1 MAGIHPNIY
10 NIAELLV
17 SLYPG
22 FIILFLLIV
31 SLFNY
36 TIIKGL
42 IYFFGIALCHIVWV
56 LLTRLFPNNERNPI
70 APITCDVINF
80 SSLNYDIPNRPS
92 MITWF
97 TLMYLLLPMFNNTT
111 LLFNPVIIVVLSLFT
126 LSNMY
131 YQYKNHCS
139 GIIGVLFGSIL
150 GAILGLLWFLVFW
163 AAGKKDLLFYNE
175 LASNNLVCSKPSKQ
189 TFKCTV
195 HKNGEIISS
204 SIV

>member
-22 FIILFLLIV
+22 FIVLFLLIV

-36 TIIKGL
+36 TIGKGF
-42 IYFFGIALCHIVWV
+42 IYFSGIILSTGVWG
-56 LLTRLFPNNERNPI
+56 LLARLFPNNKRNPI
-70 APITCDVINF
+70 APITCDIIN
-80 SSLNYDIPNRPS
+80 SPSLNYDIPNRSS

-97 TLMYLLLPMFNNTT
+97 TLTYLLLPMFNNTT
-111 LLFNPVIIVVLSLFT
+111 LLFNPVIIGVLSLFT

-139 GIIGVLFGSIL
+139 GIIGILFGSLL
-150 GAILGLLWFLVFW
+150 GATLGFLWFLVWW
-163 AAGKKDLLFYNE
+163 AGGNKNLLFYNE